1 MRRGII
7 AAGCW
12 TLDRIKW
19 VEDWP
24 AEETLSR
31 ILHNDKQ
38 GGGSAHNVGIDLKKL
53 DPSLPV
59 IGMGL
64 VGEDSEGDFLVEQAN
79 ALDIDTTGIH
89 RTTASPTSYTD
100 VYTVKPTGK
109 RTFFHF
115 AGANDVL
122 TPDHFDFSD
131 TSAKL
136 LHLGLLGVHKKLD
149 SQWQQEANGWVSILK
164 AAKDAGLQTNVEMVS
179 IDAARNRSL
188 CLPCLPYLDT
198 LIVNDYEIGGLAQID
213 TMPKGE
219 TSPELCA
226 QAAEVVLALG
236 AMHSVVVHYPAGAV
250 CVKRNGDPL
259 FTESVTLLQDNI
271 VSTVGAG
278 DAFAAGI
285 LYGIHEDWSMQQ
297 ATELAHATAA
307 ASLRSA
313 TTVGSVGTV
322 AECLAYVMEQRK

>member
-19 VEDWP
+19 VDDWP

-31 ILHNDKQ
+31 ILDNDKQ
-38 GGGSAHNVGIDLKKL
+38 GGGSAHNAGIDLKKL

-64 VGEDSEGDFLVEQAN
+64 VGKDSEGDFLIEQAN
-79 ALDIDTTGIH
+79 TLSIDTTGLH
-89 RTTASPTSYTD
+89 QTTASPTSYTD
-100 VYTVKPTGK
+100 VYTVKTTGK

-136 LHLGLLGVHKKLD
+136 LHLGLLGVHKTLD
-149 SQWQQEANGWVSILK
+149 SPWKQEANGWVSVLK
-164 AAKDAGLQTNVEMVS
+164 AAKAAGLQTNVEMVS

-198 LIVNDYEIGGLAQID
+198 LIVNDHEIGGLAQVD

-219 TSPELCA
+219 TSPEQCA
-226 QAAEVVLALG
+226 KAAKVILKQG
-236 AMHSVVVHYPAGAV
+236 AMHTVVVHYPAGAV
-250 CVKRNGDPL
+250 CVRRHGDTL
-259 FTESVTLLQDNI
+259 FTQSVPLSQDNI
-271 VSTVGAG
+271 VGTVGAG

-285 LYGIHEDWSMQQ
+285 LYGIHEGWPMDR
-297 ATELAHATAA
+297 AIELAHATAA

-322 AECLAYVMEQRK
+322 AECLAYAKQP